1 MVKSSKW
8 NVYFEATQISRMEL
22 FRENKSRLSAINYF

>member
-8 NVYFEATQISRMEL
+8 NVYFEPTQISRMEL
-22 FRENKSRLSAINYF
+22 FRENNSGISAINYF